1 MANAHPQ
8 PDSNGCQFFVTLD
21 SAPHLNGTATIFG
34 KYVFSH
40 ASISMGRV
48 ERGCRGWAKG
58 RSGAGTRRLRFS
70 TLVQLR
76 GRLSLLPTC
85 FLAERR
91 LTPFPPPRLGRPP
104 WYALFSISLLHR
116 HGCHPLYLTRPP
128 HLPDWPPHHRVI
140 HGNETLVAMEA
151 VPVDADDRPQTPI
164 LLERVTIHA
173 NPLAD
178 QPSAAALLGQG

>member
-1 MANAHPQ
+1 M
-8 PDSNGCQFFVTLD
+8 
-21 SAPHLNGTATIFG
+21 
-34 KYVFSH
+34 
-40 ASISMGRV
+40 
-48 ERGCRGWAKG
+48 
-58 RSGAGTRRLRFS
+58 
-70 TLVQLR
+70 
-76 GRLSLLPTC
+76 
-85 FLAERR
+85 
-91 LTPFPPPRLGRPP
+91 
-104 WYALFSISLLHR
+104 
-116 HGCHPLYLTRPP
+116 YLTRPP